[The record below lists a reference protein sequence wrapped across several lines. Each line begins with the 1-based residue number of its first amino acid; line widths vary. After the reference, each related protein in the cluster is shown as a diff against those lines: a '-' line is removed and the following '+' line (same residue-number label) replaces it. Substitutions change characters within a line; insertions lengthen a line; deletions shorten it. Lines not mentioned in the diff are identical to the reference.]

1 MLISRVT
8 IKANNIAGVKVSMVK
23 PVVVKDA
30 DDLECG

>member
-23 PVVVKDA
+23 PVVKDA